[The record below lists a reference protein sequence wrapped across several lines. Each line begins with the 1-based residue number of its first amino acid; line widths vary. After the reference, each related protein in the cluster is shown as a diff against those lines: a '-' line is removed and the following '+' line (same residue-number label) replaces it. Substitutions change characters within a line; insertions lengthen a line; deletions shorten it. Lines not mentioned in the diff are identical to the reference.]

1 MVGGYRHLYADE
13 PLLDPERLNARDL
26 VPGVLM
32 RKYTRRNVSTTLR
45 GEAVWSRAAPTPL
58 DSSTDR
64 VIRPLFNLTAT
75 LHFPVT
81 RVSYTP
87 DVAEVL
93 KNAWIQYLA
102 MLVIV
107 AFLVDRLLS
116 FVLYHQVG
124 QSRRGEGHRE
134 EGGGKRGQIGKW
146 LQPRLLNQEQACHVA
161 DCPAVYT
168 RSRIVCLY
176 QALTQWTCGG
186 GVAGGGDAHA
196 GGDGGLAD
204 RRQVPRTLTGLDG
217 VNTDNCRLQDGGE
230 GLEKGLGKAGDVF
243 GLGVVTVLCMY
254 KGPGA

>member
-1 MVGGYRHLYADE
+1 VVGGYRHLYADE

-124 QSRRGEGHRE
+124 HIRWGEGDRE

-146 LQPRLLNQEQACHVA
+146 LQPRLLGQEQACHV
-161 DCPAVYT
+161 CPSACCVYT
-168 RSRIVCLY
+168 VEDSLSQCM
-176 QALTQWTCGG
+176 CGG
-186 GVAGGGDAHA
+186 GAGGGDAHA

-204 RRQVPRTLTGLDG
+204 RRQVPRTLTGFGTGLMPRH
-217 VNTDNCRLQDGGE
+217 TDNCRLHDGGTGEAARE
-230 GLEKGLGKAGDVF
+230 GRGCVWI
-243 GLGVVTVLCMY
+243 GVVTVLCMY
-254 KGPGA
+254 NGPGA